1 MFYFKYFWLFD
12 YIILGDYIIF
22 NLELSKRCLM
32 ECEVVLLAL
41 VLMNH
46 CHWNLIIIFINM
58 DSIIIKNMEC
68 ILRIKLIFKIKFV
81 ITNVML
87 LPKEQGS
94 TLIKIF
100 CHAWMHGL
108 IHDGQ
113 LQACQSC
120 L

>member
-1 MFYFKYFWLFD
+1 
-12 YIILGDYIIF
+12 
-22 NLELSKRCLM
+22 
-32 ECEVVLLAL
+32 
-41 VLMNH
+41 
-46 CHWNLIIIFINM
+46 M

-100 CHAWMHGL
+100 CHA
-108 IHDGQ
+108 
-113 LQACQSC
+113 
-120 L
+120 